1 MGDNVD
7 LVVGFRIPSH
17 LVDAFDD
24 FVTASVAALDGMGD
38 RSEWAQDERE
48 IVEWMESDKWKPNSP
63 ICVLTDSGETANKN
77 R

>member
-48 IVEWMESDKWKPNSP
+48 IVEWMESDKWKPNDKARFLNE
-63 ICVLTDSGETANKN
+63 VK
-77 R
+77 